1 MFAIYELEINRIIE
15 YPRLHTIRGDS
26 NIRKI
31 SFEILE
37 LVNYKKDGGED
48 WAIVQRY
55 VDKGSYYEKSRKE
68 AMPPEIWDNV
78 TPTKWIEKPV
88 RYN

>member
-1 MFAIYELEINRIIE
+1 MITFKEWLKKQVFTSPE
-15 YPRLHTIRGDS
+15 YP
-26 NIRKI
+26 N
-31 SFEILE
+31 EILE
-37 LVNYKKDGGED
+37 LINYKKDGGED

-55 VDKGSYYEKSRKE
+55 IDKGSYYEKSRKE
-68 AMPPEIWDNV
+68 AMPPEIWSNV